1 MKMQMYD
8 PSQVAALIRIV
19 VSPETLAQLYRL
31 KIVRP
36 ATETQDLLDALERL
50 TSMVAARG
58 V

>member
-1 MKMQMYD
+1 MQMYD